1 MMRYLHSTL
10 PALFGLLLALPVM
23 ALEQDEAAVK
33 AAFVYNFTKFV
44 EWPPEAGGQL
54 QLCLVGETDPLL
66 AALMNLEGKQ
76 SQGRSIR
83 VRSVDHNVD
92 FLDGCRVIIVGSSE
106 AGRVAPILNSAQ
118 KYPALTVSEIDHFAD
133 AGGMIGLVVNN
144 AKVQFEINAQE
155 AQRANLKLSAQLL
168 KLAQGVKR

>member
-1 MMRYLHSTL
+1 MRFLLRFLAVLS
-10 PALFGLLLALPVM
+10 GLLLALPAM

-44 EWPPEAGGQL
+44 EWPTEAIGPL

-66 AALMNLEGKQ
+66 AALTKLEGKQ

-83 VRSVDHNVD
+83 VRSVGRNA
-92 FLDGCRVIIVGSSE
+92 LEGCSVVILGASE
-106 AGRVAPILNSAQ
+106 TPHVAAILNSAQ
-118 KYPALTVSEIDHFAD
+118 RHPALTVSEIEHFAD

-144 AKVQFEINAQE
+144 AKVQFEINVQA

-168 KLAQGVKR
+168 KLSQKVKK

>member
-1 MMRYLHSTL
+1 MRFLLRFLAVLSGLL
-10 PALFGLLLALPVM
+10 PALPAM

-33 AAFVYNFTKFV
+33 AAFIYNFTKFV
-44 EWPPEAGGQL
+44 EWPTEAGGPL

-66 AALMNLEGKQ
+66 AALTKLEGKQ

-83 VRSVDHNVD
+83 VRSHGAP
-92 FLDGCRVIIVGSSE
+92 DGCSVIILGVSE
-106 AGRVAPILNSAQ
+106 TGRVATILSNAQ
-118 KYPALTVSEIDHFAD
+118 KYPVLTVSEIEHFTE

-144 AKVQFEINAQE
+144 SRVQFEINVQA

-168 KLAQGVKR
+168 KLSQKVKK